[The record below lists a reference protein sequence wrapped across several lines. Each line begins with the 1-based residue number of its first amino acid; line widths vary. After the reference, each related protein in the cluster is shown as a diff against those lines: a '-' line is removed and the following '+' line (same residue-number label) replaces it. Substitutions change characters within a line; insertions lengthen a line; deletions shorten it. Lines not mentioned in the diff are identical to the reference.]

1 MNVITQLPEKKGI
14 IGSKEIA
21 KAAKA
26 GKIKRVII
34 ANNCPDF
41 LLNILKDE
49 KLIIEKFDGNQKLLG
64 TKLGKPFA
72 VAMAGYDE

>member
-1 MNVITQLPEKKGI
+1 MNVITQLPEKKGV
-14 IGSKEIA
+14 IGSREIA

-41 LLNILKDE
+41 LLNKLKNE
-49 KLIIEKFDGNQKLLG
+49 NVAIERFDGNQKLLG